1 MLKISEILK
10 VTNGEVLHNFKD
22 FFISGISIDSRKVKE
37 GELFIALKGNNFDG
51 HDFIKEAI
59 KKGAK
64 AIIFDNPSKIENFPN
79 ICFIKVLESR
89 IALRK
94 IAKYYRSLFQCQTI
108 AITGSNGK
116 TTVKELVAF
125 LLAKNYKVV
134 KAPESYNNDIG
145 VPLTIFQLK
154 KDTQFLVLEMEMNQL
169 GGIKNLCEIAQ
180 PHIGIIT
187 NIGDTHLEFL
197 KNRKG
202 VAKEKSELLEYLAPQ
217 GVAILNN
224 DDPIIKNMSKNFSL
238 KKIFFGIK
246 NKNCEIFATPLELNK
261 DKTKI
266 LLFDKKEIEIPLIGL
281 HNIYNFL
288 ASLSVLKVLNLDVY
302 QFLDL
307 KGFQPPPFRTTLY
320 QLKNNITILLDCYNA
335 NPSSMENAFKTIKT
349 VFRKERKIGLL
360 GDMKELGEESEK
372 FHYQLGEK
380 ASFIFD
386 KLFFYG
392 DYGEK
397 VKEGFLKKNR
407 KKEDFYHFSSKDKLV
422 EKLIEILKEGD
433 IILIKG
439 SRILKM
445 EEIFYKLKEYYGEKR
460 NQNN

>member
-10 VTNGEVLHNFKD
+10 VTNGEVVNNFND
-22 FFISGISIDSRKVKE
+22 FFITGISIDSRKVKE
-37 GELFIALKGNNFDG
+37 GELFIAIKGNNFDG

-59 KKGAK
+59 NKGAK
-64 AIIFDNPSKIENFPN
+64 AIIFDNPFKIENLPH
-79 ICFIKVLESR
+79 ICFIKVFESR
-89 IALRK
+89 IALGK
-94 IAKYYRSLFQCQTI
+94 IAKYYRSLFKCQTI

-125 LLAKNYKVV
+125 LLSKNYRVV

-154 KDTQFLVLEMEMNQL
+154 KDTQFLILEMEMNQL

-197 KNRKG
+197 KDRKG
-202 VAKEKSELLEYLAPQ
+202 VAKEKMELLEYLTPQ
-217 GVAILNN
+217 GVAILNK
-224 DDPIIKNMSKNFSL
+224 DDPIIKERSKNFLL

-246 NKNCEIFATPLELNK
+246 DKNCEIFATPLELNK
-261 DKTKI
+261 NKTKI
-266 LLFDKKEIEIPLIGL
+266 LLFDKIEIEIPLIGI

-288 ASLSVLKVLNLDVY
+288 ASLSVIKVLNLDIY

-307 KGFQPPPFRTTLY
+307 KDFQPPPFRSKLY

-335 NPSSMENAFKTIKT
+335 NPSSMESALETIRRIFK
-349 VFRKERKIGLL
+349 KERKIGLL
-360 GDMKELGEESEK
+360 GDMKELGEKSEE

-392 DYGEK
+392 EYGEK

-407 KKEDFYHFSSKDKLV
+407 KEEDFYHFSSKEKLLA
-422 EKLIEILKEGD
+422 KLIEILKEGD

-445 EEIFYKLKEYYGEKR
+445 EEIFYKLKEYYGEKE
-460 NQNN
+460 NQDN